1 MGAGHTHERR
11 EGTATGRH
19 RSRLVLVLVLT
30 LGVVGVQAVG
40 GVVSG
45 SLALLADAGHMLTD
59 AAGVGIALLASG
71 LAARP
76 ATSTRTFGLQRA
88 EVLAALANAL
98 LLGGLGIWVVVE
110 AVRRWGEPPEVGTGL
125 MLGVAVVGA
134 AANVVSLLLLRE
146 GQRESLNLRGAYLE
160 VLGDLLGSVAVV
172 VAALVI
178 MVTGYRRAD
187 VIASVAIGLMILPR
201 AWSLL
206 REVVDVLLE
215 ATPRGVDLDQVRSH
229 IRDVPGV
236 VDVHDLHAWTITSGV
251 PALSAHVV
259 VDDVCIERGL
269 SGQVLGDLA
278 TCLGDHFDV
287 AHCTF
292 QLEPVGHDARE
303 TDSHT

>member
-1 MGAGHTHERR
+1 MGAGHTHGRR
-11 EGTATGRH
+11 EETATGRH

-178 MVTGYRRAD
+178 IVTGYRRAD
-187 VIASVAIGLMILPR
+187 VLASVAIGLMILPR

-269 SGQVLGDLA
+269 SGRVLGDLA